1 VKKDRSVSG
10 KNEAAGDT
18 IHILFDAQKNA
29 VKSLKL
35 LGSATMASGRYIDM
49 EKTER
54 LKREAEAAKAAES
67 LKLESGDK
75 APSEKTKSRMDMMR
89 KIREKAIAPA
99 KDL

>member
-1 VKKDRSVSG
+1 MKKDRSVSG

-35 LGSATMASGRYIDM
+35 LGRATMASGRYIDM
-49 EKTER
+49 EKEQR
-54 LKREAEAAKAAES
+54 NKKAMADS
-67 LKLESGDK
+67 LKVESGDK
-75 APSEKTKSRMDMMR
+75 SPSERMKANLDKMKKMR
-89 KIREKAIAPA
+89 KKPIVPP